1 MLYTLIVYFIWSFSC
16 TIVPVVTPLLH
27 ATIALVLSDEII
39 GFNTSYPAFSSS
51 VSTSSTTATFASIV
65 LLYSFAASAFT
76 STVNVIVNVPP
87 VVNV

>member
-1 MLYTLIVYFIWSFSC
+1 M
-16 TIVPVVTPLLH
+16 LH

-39 GFNTSYPAFSSS
+39 GFNTSYPPSSG
-51 VSTSSTTATFASIV
+51 TFAPSTTATFASIV

>member
-16 TIVPVVTPLLH
+16 TRFPVVTPLLH
-27 ATIALVLSDEII
+27 ATIVLVLSDEII
-39 GFNTSYPAFSSS
+39 GFNTSYPPSSD
-51 VSTSSTTATFASIV
+51 TFAPSTTATFASIV